1 MLFVIKPEC
10 ISARRKAGITIMT
23 NSETIA
29 AIATPPGH
37 GGIGIIRISGP
48 TAGSVARRLF
58 RPRSAG
64 LSDTQPPPERFIT
77 PYRLNYGF
85 AIDPDTG
92 HPVDEAFMAYMPA
105 PHSYTREDVVELQTH
120 GGPVVLERLLHLI
133 LAQGV
138 RLAEPGEFTRRAFL
152 NGRIDLTQAEAVA
165 DLIQAKNQ
173 AALDVAVAH
182 LGGALKDLVDPLIDQ
197 LTQIRAAIEAGIE
210 FADETG
216 LELDRDVF
224 RHQVGHE
231 ILPRLQD
238 LADSYQH
245 GHMLREGLRL
255 AIVGR
260 PNVGKSSL
268 LNALTL
274 QERAI
279 VTEIPGTTRDTIEA
293 PFFIKGLP
301 VLAVDTAGLRP
312 SNDPVERIGIQR
324 ARDALATADLV
335 LFLIEACTPFGP
347 GDQAILDETRHKAR
361 LVVINK
367 IDLLDRAEDL
377 SLPPAIDPGTL
388 LRISALTG
396 EGMTDLKEKIAACGA
411 AHANKAAPDRI
422 VTNQRHKACLDQ
434 ALASL
439 RQALAPEQGTIPDDL
454 ISMDLAQAID
464 ALNRLVGRSLD
475 DELLDTIFQ
484 RFCIGK

>member
-1 MLFVIKPEC
+1 MHL
-10 ISARRKAGITIMT
+10 ARLQAGINFMT
-23 NSETIA
+23 NYETIA

-58 RPRSAG
+58 RPRPAVPSGAE
-64 LSDTQPPPERFIT
+64 PPPGRFIT

-85 AIDPDTG
+85 AIDPGTG
-92 HPVDEAFMAYMPA
+92 RPVDEAFMVYMPA
-105 PHSYTREDVVELQTH
+105 PHSYTREDVVELQIH
-120 GGPVVLERLLHLI
+120 GGPVVLEMLLHLI

-173 AALDVAVAH
+173 AALNVAVSH
-182 LGGALKDLVDPLIDQ
+182 LGGALKDLIEPLIDQ
-197 LTQIRAAIEAGIE
+197 LTQIRADLEAGIE
-210 FADETG
+210 FADDTG
-216 LELDRDVF
+216 LELDRDAL
-224 RHQVGHE
+224 RQQVGNE

-293 PFFIKGLP
+293 PFFIRGLP
-301 VLAVDTAGLRP
+301 ILAVDTAGLRP

-347 GDQAILDETRHKAR
+347 ADQSILDETRHKAH

-367 IDLLDRAEDL
+367 IDLMDRPEDL
-377 SLPPAIDPGTL
+377 PLPPTIAPTTL
-388 LRISALTG
+388 VRISALTG
-396 EGMTDLKEKIAACGA
+396 EGLADLREIIAAHVT
-411 AHANKAAPDRI
+411 AHANKTAPNRI
-422 VTNQRHKACLDQ
+422 VTNHRHKACLDQ
-434 ALASL
+434 ALEFL
-439 RQALAPEQGTIPDDL
+439 RQAVSPERDAIPDDL
-454 ISMDLAQAID
+454 ISMDLSQAID

-475 DELLDTIFQ
+475 DDLLDTIFQ